1 MIDYKTIAESNNF
14 IVLDKYSKEWQVNES
29 YQSEGDLEREFI
41 LDLQNQ
47 GYEYLPALNNPEAM
61 LVNVREQ
68 LQVLNNVH
76 FSEGEWLRF
85 VETYLDKPSDSII
98 DKTRKIHDDYI
109 HDFVFDDGR
118 IQNIYLLDKKNIARN
133 KCQVIRQ
140 FEQTGSHANRYDV
153 SILVNGLP
161 LVQVELKKRGVAIRE
176 AFNQVHRYSKESFNS
191 EHSLYKY
198 LQLFVISNGTDSRY
212 FANTTQRN
220 KNSFDFTMNWA
231 KSDNSLIKDLK
242 DFTATFSR
250 KTPC

>member
-14 IVLDKYSKEWQVNES
+14 IVLDKYSKEWQIAES

-41 LDLQNQ
+41 QDLQNQ
-47 GYEYLPALNNPEAM
+47 GYEYLPGLNNPDAMLANVCEQLQALNN
-61 LVNVREQ
+61 VQ
-68 LQVLNNVH
+68 
-76 FSEGEWLRF
+76 FSNGEWLRF
-85 VETYLDKPSDSII
+85 KETFLDKPSDSII
-98 DKTRKIHDDYI
+98 DKTRKIHDDHI

-118 IQNIYLLDKKNIARN
+118 IQNIYLLDKKNINRN

-140 FEQTGSHANRYDV
+140 FEQTGNHANRYDV
-153 SILVNGLP
+153 TILVNGLP
-161 LVQVELKKRGVAIRE
+161 LVHIELKKRGVAIRE

-220 KNSFDFTMNWA
+220 KNSFDFAPSEVVN
-231 KSDNSLIKDLK
+231 
-242 DFTATFSR
+242 
-250 KTPC
+250 